1 MTQAPP
7 RPTITDAERQRRA
20 KQVWSLRR
28 AQMIDG
34 GDISPF
40 AIGVYDEYIAGQIT
54 MKEAGERIRAHYG
67 VK

>member
-1 MTQAPP
+1 MTATERTP
-7 RPTITDAERQRRA
+7 ITEAERQRRA

-28 AQMIDG
+28 SQMIDG

-40 AIGVYDEYIAGQIT
+40 AISVYDEYIAGQIS